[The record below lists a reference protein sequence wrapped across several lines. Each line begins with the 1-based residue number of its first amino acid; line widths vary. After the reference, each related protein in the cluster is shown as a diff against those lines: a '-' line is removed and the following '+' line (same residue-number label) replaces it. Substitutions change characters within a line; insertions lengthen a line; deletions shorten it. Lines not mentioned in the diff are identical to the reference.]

1 MASSVTGTYGFMYFV
16 QPGLMGA
23 GSYDLVDDGNGPEQV
38 NAIAT
43 NVGVA
48 ATSSS
53 VSDGGQFTIT
63 GFSGTF
69 TLISASYET
78 TFGPQEGFIVQSS
91 LTQGYYFLTNQ
102 EFTGSSNIYASKL
115 IGENT
120 DNMTICFLAG
130 TNILTPSGEVHVEDL
145 KAGDLVLT
153 SDRRAVPVRW
163 IGRQTVS
170 RQFADPLRVLPIRVK
185 AGAFVENVP
194 SRDLLVSP
202 DHALFVDGVLIQAG
216 ALVNG
221 TSITREEN
229 VPASFTY
236 YHVEVDDHSLIFA
249 EDAPTE
255 TFVDNVDRMRFDN
268 WDEYQALYPERKA
281 IVEMPY
287 PRAKAHRQVPTHIRA
302 RLAERGQAMTNAVG
316 AAA

>member
-1 MASSVTGTYGFMYFV
+1 MTIGVTGTYGFMYFV
-16 QPGLMGA
+16 QPSLVGG
-23 GSYDLVDDGNGPEQV
+23 GTYDLINDGNGPDQV

-43 NVGVA
+43 NVGVVA
-48 ATSSS
+48 ASSS
-53 VSDGGQFTIT
+53 VSDGNQFTIT
-63 GFSGTF
+63 GFPGTF
-69 TLISASYET
+69 TLISAAYET
-78 TFGPQEGFIVQSS
+78 TFGPQEGFVVQNSV
-91 LTQGYYFLTNQ
+91 THGTYFLTNQ
-102 EFTGSSNIYASKL
+102 EFTGSSNIYASQL

-145 KAGDLVLT
+145 KPGDRVLT
-153 SDRRAVPVRW
+153 VDGRSMPVRW
-163 IGRQTVS
+163 IGRQSVS
-170 RQFADPLRVLPIRVK
+170 RLFADPLRVLPIRVK

-194 SRDLLVSP
+194 ARDLLVSP
-202 DHALFVDGVLIQAG
+202 DHALLVDGVLIQAG

-236 YHVEVDDHSLIFA
+236 YHVEVDEHSLILA
-249 EDAPTE
+249 EGAPAE
-255 TFVDNVDRMRFDN
+255 TFVDNVDRIRFDN
-268 WDEYQALYPERKA
+268 WDEYQALYLEGKA

-302 RLAERGQAMTNAVG
+302 RLAERAQAMTNAVG